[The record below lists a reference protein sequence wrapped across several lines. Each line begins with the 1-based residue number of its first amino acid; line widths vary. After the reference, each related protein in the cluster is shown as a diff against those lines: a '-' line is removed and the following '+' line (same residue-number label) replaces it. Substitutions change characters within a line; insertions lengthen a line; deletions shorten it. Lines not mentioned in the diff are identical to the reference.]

1 MSKVVHFEETNTF
14 EVSMLVLLKKQ
25 IRFFHWFVIVDHNNA
40 VVLRLPE
47 KG

>member
-14 EVSMLVLLKKQ
+14 EVSTLVLLKKQ

-40 VVLRLPE
+40 AVLRLPE